1 MLFIL
6 NHIRALAP
14 KIHDWLWEATIIG
27 DSQLVI
33 NQMTGEYR
41 VKEEGLKPLF
51 IEAANLV
58 HVLREE
64 FNIVVRFRWVPREL
78 NNEALDL
85 TARLKDLPSHLP
97 VTVEDIV
104 KGQTDG
110 EDQGSEP

>member
-51 IEAANLV
+51 IEAAESRTRIEGRV
-58 HVLREE
+58 QYRST
-64 FNIVVRFRWVPREL
+64 FSMGP
-78 NNEALDL
+78 
-85 TARLKDLPSHLP
+85 ARA
-97 VTVEDIV
+97 
-104 KGQTDG
+104 
-110 EDQGSEP
+110 